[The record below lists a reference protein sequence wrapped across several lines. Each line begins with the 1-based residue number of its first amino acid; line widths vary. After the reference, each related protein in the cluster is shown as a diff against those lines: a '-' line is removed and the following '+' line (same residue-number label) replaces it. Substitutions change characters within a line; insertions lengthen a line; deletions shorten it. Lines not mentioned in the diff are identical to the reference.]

1 MEKRFLI
8 ALVLSFLVLSIWSK
22 WVSHTYH
29 IDNKQV
35 ALQQEQV
42 IPRTNIPP
50 TPPSSEP
57 MKEESMPTIQHKQDN
72 LEAVFLEPLAAIK
85 EVIFKSYQD
94 DKFVLKDGF
103 LYGDRNLTFHN
114 TEEKDNSVTFVHS
127 DAEKRITKT
136 FLFHNSNYTIDL
148 EIEIENI
155 SDKSIS
161 INPPLILGILDF
173 SSRNIDSRYQS
184 VVIAAKDKTSH
195 LNGLKN
201 IDIPEVTFL
210 SLRNKYYCLILEPE
224 QKNYSA
230 FTRKINNQASEIGL
244 TPNTNSQIIQIGQKI
259 KQKFHIY
266 LGPQDLKLIQKA
278 NSAWSST
285 IHYGTFDFI
294 AQSLLQLL
302 GFFYNLTK
310 SWGWAIVMLSLAIY
324 IILFPLT
331 LKQMRSVKEMQVL
344 QPKVEALR
352 QTYKDNPQ
360 RLNKEIMELYR
371 EHKAN
376 PLGGCL
382 PLLLQMPIFFA
393 LYQALMRSVA
403 LKGARFLWIKDLSK
417 PDQLFPLPF
426 PAPFDHFNI
435 LPILMTIGMFIQQ
448 KISAVSSTSSAAAEQ
463 QKIMT
468 FFMPILF
475 GFIFYNMPSGLVLYW
490 FINSTLMLFNQFRM
504 QRIK

>member
-8 ALVLSFLVLSIWSK
+8 ALVLSFLVLTIWSK
-22 WVSHTYH
+22 WVSKAYH
-29 IDNKQV
+29 IENKQV
-35 ALQQEQV
+35 ASQQEQV
-42 IPRTNIPP
+42 IPRPSITST
-50 TPPSSEP
+50 TPPLPEP
-57 MKEESMPTIQHKQDN
+57 MKEEFLPTIQYKQDN
-72 LEAVFLEPLAAIK
+72 LEAGFLEPIAAIR
-85 EVIFKSYQD
+85 EVIFKSYQN
-94 DKFVLKDGF
+94 DKFVLQAAF
-103 LYGDRNLTFHN
+103 LYGDRNLTFQKA
-114 TEEKDNSVTFVHS
+114 EEKDNSISFTHRDV
-127 DAEKRITKT
+127 EKTITKK
-136 FLFHNSNYTIDL
+136 FLFDKSNYTIEL

-155 SDKSIS
+155 SDKNISIS
-161 INPPLILGILDF
+161 SPLILGILDF

-184 VVIAAKDKTSH
+184 VAIATKDKTSH
-195 LNGLKN
+195 LNALKN

-210 SLRNKYYCLILEPE
+210 SIRNKYYCLILEPE

-230 FTRKINNQASEIGL
+230 FIRKINNQASEIGL
-244 TPNTNSQIIQIGQKI
+244 ALNSQVIQIGQKI
-259 KQKFHIY
+259 KQKFHVY

-278 NSAWSST
+278 NSTWSST
-285 IHYGTFDFI
+285 IYYGTFDFI

-310 SWGWAIVMLSLAIY
+310 NWGWAIVMLSLAIY

-352 QTYKDNPQ
+352 QAYKDNPQ
-360 RLNKEIMELYR
+360 RLNKEIMELYK
-371 EHKAN
+371 EHKVN

-417 PDQLFPLPF
+417 PDQLFTLPF
-426 PAPFDHFNI
+426 PAPFNYFNI
-435 LPILMTIGMFIQQ
+435 LPILMMIGMFIQQ
-448 KISAVSSTSSAAAEQ
+448 KISSVSSTSNAAAEQ
-463 QKIMT
+463 QKIMM

-475 GFIFYNMPSGLVLYW
+475 GFIFYNMPAGLVLYW

-504 QRIK
+504 QRIR